1 MEISNPAPDSFD
13 VYLRQQLGVGSIF
26 RPHLESFN
34 ATMTLAGSDKVFL
47 TLTIPA
53 LQARDGA
60 IVEVEQRAILEDV
73 DAFTA
78 FAVEMMLAE
87 EVTVEVHGR
96 TGLKLG
102 ALPTTDVDYDKTVT
116 MKGAFLSEQYDTNA
130 DCC

>member
-13 VYLRQQLGVGSIF
+13 VYLRQELGVSSIF
-26 RPHLESFN
+26 RPHLESFE
-34 ATMTLAGSDKVFL
+34 ATMQLAGSDKVFL
-47 TLTIPA
+47 KLTIPA

-60 IVEVEQRAILEDV
+60 IVEVEQRAVLEDV
-73 DAFTA
+73 QAFTD

-116 MKGAFLSEQYDTNA
+116 MKGASYHATL
-130 DCC
+130 CCGGCEY